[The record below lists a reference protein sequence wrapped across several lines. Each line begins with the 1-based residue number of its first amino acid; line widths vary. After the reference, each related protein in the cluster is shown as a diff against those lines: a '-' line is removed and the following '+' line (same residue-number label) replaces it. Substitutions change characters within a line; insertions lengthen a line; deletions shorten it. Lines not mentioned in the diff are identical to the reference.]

1 VLARS
6 ATLHIWRELMPDIT
20 DAVSGDAD
28 LRDAPAPTRYQTPPL
43 SDMEMFTRWKSPIE
57 ASRPAGDT
65 VISQTH
71 A

>member
-1 VLARS
+1 
-6 ATLHIWRELMPDIT
+6 MPDIT
-20 DAVSGDAD
+20 DADSGDAD

-71 A
+71 ALTFQTR